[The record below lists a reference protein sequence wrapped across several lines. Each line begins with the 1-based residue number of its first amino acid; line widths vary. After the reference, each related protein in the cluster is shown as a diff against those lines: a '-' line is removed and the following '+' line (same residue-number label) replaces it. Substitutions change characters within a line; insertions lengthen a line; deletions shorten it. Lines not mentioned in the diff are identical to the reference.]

1 MSTES
6 TVIPSSALIE
16 QELSSRKG
24 LRRFWCA
31 ITGSNKRLQDI
42 VNDYR

>member
-1 MSTES
+1 MSAELN
-6 TVIPSSALIE
+6 VIPSSALTK

-24 LRRFWCA
+24 LRRFWGA
-31 ITGSNKRLQDI
+31 IIGSNKRLQDI